1 MKLSSALS
9 KPGTNADTPRPA
21 MVNTA
26 IWGCNAGR
34 SLRYC
39 HCDQFWRFSTTWKTR
54 QTTKRNK
61 KMSNNLREK
70 IDKARMQIR
79 MADNP
84 LFCFDSILD
93 ILEEVV
99 SEVEDLRSDLEGK
112 ADIDRT
118 YGFERS

>member
-1 MKLSSALS
+1 
-9 KPGTNADTPRPA
+9 
-21 MVNTA
+21 
-26 IWGCNAGR
+26 
-34 SLRYC
+34 
-39 HCDQFWRFSTTWKTR
+39 
-54 QTTKRNK
+54 
-61 KMSNNLREK
+61 MSNNLREK

-112 ADIDRT
+112 ADLDRT